1 MKPKK
6 INYKIEEACHADW
19 DQMKPEAKGRF
30 CETCSKTVVDFSS
43 MSDFS
48 IVHYLENHKHQS
60 VCGRFAQDQLDKT
73 YLWTKPHHQL
83 FNFDLKAVALGLAL
97 STFSALPSQAQT
109 SGLVE
114 LHDSINES
122 RIPIQG
128 AVAIFY
134 DHRDEKFVG
143 GKIKLEGKDY
153 SLVKISL
160 MDGASTE
167 LVSIKPQRN
176 GAFKIPLDW
185 TKNPVFIRVSS
196 PGYRSETVYFNNH
209 ESIDNLTITLYENK
223 VIKMGKVISDK

>member
-1 MKPKK
+1 M
-6 INYKIEEACHADW
+6 
-19 DQMKPEAKGRF
+19 
-30 CETCSKTVVDFSS
+30 
-43 MSDFS
+43 
-48 IVHYLENHKHQS
+48 
-60 VCGRFAQDQLDKT
+60 DKT
-73 YLWTKPHHQL
+73 S
-83 FNFDLKAVALGLAL
+83 D
-97 STFSALPSQAQT
+97 
-109 SGLVE
+109 LVE

-209 ESIDNLTITLYENK
+209 ESLDNLTITLYENK